1 MDSKTN
7 DMQSDEE
14 SPENKEGDK
23 VKEESNEAA
32 PDGFFDIV
40 STL

>member
-7 DMQSDEE
+7 DMQSGEG
-14 SPENKEGDK
+14 SGENKEGDK
-23 VKEESNEAA
+23 VKEGCDKTA
-32 PDGFFDIV
+32 PDGIFDIV